1 MNEKKKKKLK
11 TKEYGANVYA
21 TKSVYI
27 WGKNVSM
34 MMTML
39 LERYFFLRPVLKLP
53 KYDTLNYKT
62 PLKL

>member
-1 MNEKKKKKLK
+1 MNEKKKKKKLK

-34 MMTML
+34 MTML
-39 LERYFFLRPVLKLP
+39 LERFFFRPVLTFP